1 MAPWF
6 FQSSFFL
13 AWSNQE
19 WMLSNIQFAA
29 NVSKS
34 KASRKKAYIWLL
46 CVLVQLYLSASNFL
60 SLHTTVSCFL
70 PPGISQHADNLFIE
84 EDGSCWINW
93 DKSQLRP
100 QQVFDNTT
108 RNYKDLQE
116 NCWERLM
123 VRKMQNES
131 DLFDSRN
138 PRFQNK
144 SSLSSFWLHI
154 RYDHY
159 NNHELLKVQ
168 ASSERRRPR
177 RPGFPNSVFSS
188 WDSCLLP
195 QIFAH
200 QNSGRRGHGRPEE
213 PWSETFERKV
223 QLIFTIHRVIFKGV
237 IRYVILHRYPKPRL
251 VSLIADWWQQIETEF
266 SSLLME
272 TCSKEVIPF
281 LYFWI
286 HFYFAGLLFYL

>member
-168 ASSERRRPR
+168 ASSERRVDVVDVLAVLDFRILC
-177 RPGFPNSVFSS
+177 F
-188 WDSCLLP
+188 
-195 QIFAH
+195 
-200 QNSGRRGHGRPEE
+200 RPET
-213 PWSETFERKV
+213 P
-223 QLIFTIHRVIFKGV
+223 
-237 IRYVILHRYPKPRL
+237 
-251 VSLIADWWQQIETEF
+251 A
-266 SSLLME
+266 
-272 TCSKEVIPF
+272 
-281 LYFWI
+281 
-286 HFYFAGLLFYL
+286 FYLRYLLTKIQDGEDMDVLRSLGRKPLKEKYNWYLQFIEWFSKVLFDMSFYTDIQSRGWFLWLLIDDSKLRLSFRAF